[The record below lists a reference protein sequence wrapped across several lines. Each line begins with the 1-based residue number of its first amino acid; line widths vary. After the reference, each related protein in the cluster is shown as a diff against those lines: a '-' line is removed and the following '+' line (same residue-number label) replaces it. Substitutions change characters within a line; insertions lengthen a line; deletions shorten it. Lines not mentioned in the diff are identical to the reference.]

1 MKNLNSVFF
10 VFICFIFSQ
19 SLSIAQGKPAK
30 LPMENKTTFETF
42 LKDVYTLYEKHDYK
56 ALKNIYDRQAGEI
69 GPDGMLIMGIKNLEA
84 SWKMFDGMVDGTPTF
99 TYQLTSSRMVTP
111 EIAIITWDSD
121 ADIKIKGQQIG
132 GKATGIAVLKK
143 KGNGWQ
149 IQFDTMT
156 PVMAMPM
163 PAPEAAPAM
172 DGNKQ

>member
-1 MKNLNSVFF
+1 MKNLITALF
-10 VFICFIFSQ
+10 VFGFLFTTSWIS
-19 SLSIAQGKPAK
+19 AQAKPAK

-84 SWKMFDGMVDGTPTF
+84 SWKMFDGMVDGTPKF

-121 ADIKIKGQQIG
+121 ADIVIKGQQMG
-132 GKATGIAVLKK
+132 GKATGMAVLKK

-149 IQFDTMT
+149 IQFDSMT

-163 PAPEAAPAM
+163 PEAAPAPASE
-172 DGNKQ
+172 GK